1 MFESIRL
8 WLSNRA
14 FDLYMWLCPEVH
26 NPFALQESDL
36 AHNPPSPPKLQD
48 LDVWT
53 EDEMRDWILDRVD
66 RQFVTTPD
74 EDMDDDEIE
83 W

>member
-26 NPFALQESDL
+26 NPFAYYKTD
-36 AHNPPSPPKLQD
+36 ADK
-48 LDVWT
+48 
-53 EDEMRDWILDRVD
+53 
-66 RQFVTTPD
+66 
-74 EDMDDDEIE
+74 DMIEDDEEFE

>member
-1 MFESIRL
+1 MFESFRL

-26 NPFALQESDL
+26 NPFAQCKTD
-36 AHNPPSPPKLQD
+36 ADK
-48 LDVWT
+48 
-53 EDEMRDWILDRVD
+53 
-66 RQFVTTPD
+66 
-74 EDMDDDEIE
+74 DMIEDDEFE

>member
-1 MFESIRL
+1 MFESFRL

-26 NPFALQESDL
+26 NPFASQDYPDL
-36 AHNPPSPPKLQD
+36 KD
-48 LDVWT
+48 L
-53 EDEMRDWILDRVD
+53 L
-66 RQFVTTPD
+66 
-74 EDMDDDEIE
+74 DDDEVLFTYNEDDDKIE